1 MRLLSKNEKG
11 DVMVEASIIL
21 SIVVIFV
28 SFLIYLGMIFYQQTL
43 VTVMANQTA
52 SNIAQVYS
60 NELKDPFTGYISVNG
75 LKNVKVTNKL
85 KDEAFKD
92 IIEEKAQWVAKYRL
106 KKQKIL
112 KSADEPNVEVDVI
125 TKPNELL
132 KAQIVVSVTDTYDF
146 PLAAVFGH
154 NEKMKFV
161 STGRADCY
169 DLLDYINAVNL
180 LADPDVKDITSLTDN
195 YTVNFYNGETLHDT
209 AVVLQNTSIR
219 GSSSYTSKAHMPS
232 QNPASIDAVFYRW
245 ETLDGQEFT
254 ADTVVYANTDVYAK
268 WKCTLT
274 FNANGGTVSPDK
286 MTVICGNPVG
296 SLPTPQRGMWKFTG
310 WVISGTNTAFNS
322 SSVADGDLTLVANW
336 THDHVWVETGR
347 TAWESQSTTE
357 ASGIGCNP
365 STIYYKC
372 RVCGE
377 TRSSYDPGGTHN
389 YSGQCT
395 TRHVFADRGFTFKCW
410 GSTSYHSIAY
420 YHCICAN
427 CGIDDIDSVYYKTFK
442 YRNKY
447 YSVLRPDLLCAA
459 TDRNGREH
467 CAGMNRPRHACRS
480 KRDFEAEYRA
490 IVG

>member
-1 MRLLSKNEKG
+1 M
-11 DVMVEASIIL
+11 
-21 SIVVIFV
+21 
-28 SFLIYLGMIFYQQTL
+28 T
-43 VTVMANQTA
+43 
-52 SNIAQVYS
+52 
-60 NELKDPFTGYISVNG
+60 
-75 LKNVKVTNKL
+75 
-85 KDEAFKD
+85 
-92 IIEEKAQWVAKYRL
+92 
-106 KKQKIL
+106 
-112 KSADEPNVEVDVI
+112 
-125 TKPNELL
+125 
-132 KAQIVVSVTDTYDF
+132 VTDTYDF

-232 QNPASIDAVFYRW
+232 QNPASIDALFYRW
-245 ETLDGQEFT
+245 ETVDGQEFT
-254 ADTVVYANTDVYAK
+254 ADTVIYANTDVYAK

-274 FNANGGTVSPDK
+274 FNANGGAVSPDK

-322 SSVADGDLTLVANW
+322 SSVADGDLTLFANW

-347 TAWESQSTTE
+347 TVQESQSTTQ

-395 TRHVFADRGFTFKCW
+395 TRHVFTDRGFTFKCW

-442 YRNKY
+442 YRNKD